1 MGFLLMRIS
10 NCLHGKR
17 NNMKTVRFVVAVICD
32 SISDKKEIFDTVRRY
47 GEFKDKWEFPG
58 GKIEEGK
65 TPQQAIV
72 R

>member
-1 MGFLLMRIS
+1 
-10 NCLHGKR
+10 
-17 NNMKTVRFVVAVICD
+17 MKTVRFVVAVICD